1 MIFMSVTPISQR
13 CNHRKARTFTN
24 IKKIMLKKLLKFF
37 VIFSI
42 VISVIIMFS
51 TPIIIK
57 YLTGTARI
65 VGKPAQAEIFIDG
78 KEKSDAKLFISKS
91 NFKETEKRDYLILY
105 LDDVKNYNGIPV
117 LIIDKDHKVLMFPN
131 SGKKNYD
138 IIFKNL
144 FQSDSGANV
153 MTPVN
158 NKVKGLGFEPDLRFE
173 DKVIK
178 FKISAENKI
187 YDVIINIL

>member
-1 MIFMSVTPISQR
+1 MNATQSPNTAMTGKQELLQTS
-13 CNHRKARTFTN
+13 
-24 IKKIMLKKLLKFF
+24 KKIMLKKFLKFF
-37 VIFSI
+37 VISFI

-51 TPIIIK
+51 IPIIVK

-78 KEKSDAKLFISKS
+78 KEKSDAKLFISNS
-91 NFKETEKRDYLILY
+91 NFEGTQKRDYLILY
-105 LDDVKNYNGIPV
+105 LDDVKDYNGIPV
-117 LIIDKDHKVLMFPN
+117 LIIDKKHKVLMFPN
-131 SGKKNYD
+131 SGKEDYD

-153 MTPVN
+153 MIPVN
-158 NKVKGLGFEPDLRFE
+158 NKVKGLGFEPDLIFE

-187 YDVIINIL
+187 YDVTINIS